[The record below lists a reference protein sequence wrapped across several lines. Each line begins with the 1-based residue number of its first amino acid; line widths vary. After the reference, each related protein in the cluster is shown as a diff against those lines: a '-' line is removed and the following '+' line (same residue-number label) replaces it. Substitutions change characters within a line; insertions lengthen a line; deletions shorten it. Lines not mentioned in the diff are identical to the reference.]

1 MSETNSQSGNKF
13 STRKTC
19 PKLHCLW
26 PCVSSFFSLHQIW
39 PSLAPATCTHT
50 YAYHTLTRTHTHHR
64 RAHTHTPFPLEYLD
78 QLKAPSTHPAPP
90 PPLPGGSQSG
100 TQWSLGKAPAAQDF
114 TQCSCESSS
123 RRIVVTP
130 CTHTYTH
137 LHTRALRSPLVSG
150 SRSRK
155 LPLRLLRPWAP
166 GPPHVCRGSPN
177 VVVHRA
183 SNTYFSKV
191 P

>member
-1 MSETNSQSGNKF
+1 MP
-13 STRKTC
+13 KTT
-19 PKLHCLW
+19 L
-26 PCVSSFFSLHQIW
+26 
-39 PSLAPATCTHT
+39 SLALCLFLLFPPPDMAKPSTCHMH
-50 YAYHTLTRTHTHHR
+50 AHICISHTHAYTYTPQA
-64 RAHTHTPFPLEYLD
+64 RAHAHPFPTRVPRSAKSPLHP
-78 QLKAPSTHPAPP
+78 PSPP

-123 RRIVVTP
+123 RRIVITP